1 MSPATTM
8 LEASK
13 CCSSNC
19 YVLYVPMS
27 ERASQNIQGRMQ
39 GDWSI
44 SWLFPMSEQ
53 SANYK
58 DAAALYNIER
68 AWGRRGCMLQIATA
82 TVNYKLT

>member
-1 MSPATTM
+1 
-8 LEASK
+8 
-13 CCSSNC
+13 
-19 YVLYVPMS
+19 
-27 ERASQNIQGRMQ
+27 
-39 GDWSI
+39 
-44 SWLFPMSEQ
+44 MSEQ